1 MIGSLASM
9 MGYWIVLFVLVI
21 WMVVKIARSSPL
33 LAVGSFLFW
42 PISLF
47 ALIKYWGDRDSDI
60 RVPFFLSVA
69 CTGLIFFMANRAVD
83 KMFEEGA
90 IYLTDEDIAL
100 IAEDDP
106 ALAAQLAEAR
116 DAAIAR
122 GEVPPDFDEEAWD
135 EDGYGVEDIA
145 PEDEA
150 PPADMDEVLARISA
164 RREGAPRAP
173 SEPTFSVR
181 QDRRLAAP
189 LRERGGEVDSAA
201 LRGEVSRLAWRFSSQ
216 VVEEAHATL
225 RLPRGFRFVPRQ
237 ALPRIARMRGVPMD
251 RHVVGWAVHEKVD
264 LAAPD
269 AWVVEVHW
277 VESGHLPLLGP
288 AQSLEGS
295 LPLLAASSLR
305 DGSGRQLGEGD
316 YAPTWRAEDGVLTWA
331 VIDDPFVIDPRADLL
346 AARPLR
352 HGALLFVVPDLPAER
367 HELGLRAA
375 RLLARRVEVEAQWTH
390 ADYRPSEDLAAGIS
404 LLDWAAGDAP
414 KPVKA
419 KG

>member
-9 MGYWIVLFVLVI
+9 MGYYVVLFVLVI

-42 PISLF
+42 PLSLF

-60 RVPFFLSVA
+60 RVPFFLSLV
-69 CTGLIFFMANRAVD
+69 CTGLIFVMAQRAVN
-83 KMFEEGA
+83 KMVEEGA
-90 IYLTDEDIAL
+90 IYLTEEDIAL

-106 ALAAQLAEAR
+106 ELAAQLSEAR

-122 GEVPPDFDEEAWD
+122 GEVPVEFDDEGWEMEGEELD
-135 EDGYGVEDIA
+135 DGDDADAPSADI
-145 PEDEA
+145 DS
-150 PPADMDEVLARISA
+150 VLARISA
-164 RREGAPRAP
+164 RRDAPARAP

-189 LRERGGEVDSAA
+189 LRERGGEIDSAA

-251 RHVVGWAVHEKVD
+251 RFVVGWVVHEKVD
-264 LAAPD
+264 LAAAD
-269 AWVVEVHW
+269 AWMVEVHW
-277 VESGHLPLLGP
+277 IESGHLPLLAPGQTLELALP
-288 AQSLEGS
+288 ALV
-295 LPLLAASSLR
+295 AANLR
-305 DGSGRQLGEGD
+305 DGSGRQLGEAD
-316 YAPTWRAEDGVLTWA
+316 YAPTWHAEDGVLTWA
-331 VIDDPFVIDPRADLL
+331 VADDPFVIDPRADLL
-346 AARPLR
+346 AVRPLR
-352 HGALLFVVPDLPAER
+352 HGALLFVVPDLPGER

-375 RLLARRVEVEAQWTH
+375 RLLARKVDVEPQWTH
-390 ADYRPSEDLAAGIS
+390 ADFQPQSDLAAGIT
-404 LLDWAAGDAP
+404 LLDWVAGDLP
-414 KPVKA
+414 KPTPTR
-419 KG
+419 G

>member
-1 MIGSLASM
+1 MIGSVASM

-42 PISLF
+42 PVSLF

-60 RVPFFLSVA
+60 RVPFFLSIA

-100 IAEDDP
+100 IAEEDP
-106 ALAAQLAEAR
+106 AMAEQLRTAR
-116 DAAIAR
+116 DEAYAR
-122 GEVPPDFDEEAWD
+122 GERPPELNEAYW
-135 EDGYGVEDIA
+135 
-145 PEDEA
+145 EDEA
-150 PPADMDEVLARISA
+150 EAGDDGAADGAEPADMDEVLARISA
-164 RREGAPRAP
+164 RRDGAASAP
-173 SEPTFSVR
+173 GEPTFSVR

-189 LRERGGEVDSAA
+189 LRERGGEIDSAA
-201 LRGEVSRLAWRFSSQ
+201 LRAEVSRIAWRFSSQ

-237 ALPRIARMRGVPMD
+237 ALPRIARLRGVAMD

-277 VESGHLPLLGP
+277 IESGHLPLLGP

-305 DGSGRQLGEGD
+305 DDSGRQLGEGD
-316 YAPTWRAEDGVLTWA
+316 YAPTWRVEDGVLTWA
-331 VIDDPFVIDPRADLL
+331 VHDDPFVIDPRADLL

-352 HGALLFVVPDLPAER
+352 HGALLFVVPELPAER

-375 RLLARRVEVEAQWTH
+375 RLLARRVEVEPQWTH

-419 KG
+419 QG